1 MSGLLRPLTI
11 GRFVLP
17 NNLVLAPMAGVTD
30 LPWRNL
36 CREWGAGYAVGEM
49 LHSRSDLMGR
59 DKSQFRGVQQQEQAP
74 IAIQLLGNNPQDM
87 AEAAKAQVAAGADII
102 DINMGCPAKKV
113 CAVAAGSALLDN
125 ERLVAQILAAV
136 VQAVPTTPVTL
147 KIRTGTHRDNKN
159 AKQIAVIAEAEGI
172 QMLSVH
178 GRTRD
183 DKFSGSAEYE
193 TIAELVQSVSIP
205 VLANG
210 DIDTPEKAQQVLQHT
225 QAAGV
230 MVGRAAN
237 GRPWWFGQAAHY
249 LSTGESLA
257 EPSKQVIHEVIH
269 RHVCELHQFYGEFI
283 GVRMARKHL
292 AWYTPYLGLNE
303 AARRSLMVAET
314 PAEQLTILSAARL
327 APHENKVGKE
337 DR

>member
-1 MSGLLRPLTI
+1 MSSLLRPLTI

-74 IAIQLLGNNPQDM
+74 IVIQLLGNNPQDM

-125 ERLVAQILAAV
+125 ERLVAQILATV
-136 VQAVPTTPVTL
+136 VRAVPSTPVTL

-159 AKQIAVIAEAEGI
+159 AKTISSIAESEGI
-172 QMLSVH
+172 QLLSVH
-178 GRTRD
+178 GRTRT
-183 DKFSGSAEYE
+183 DKFTGSAEYE
-193 TIAELVQSVSIP
+193 TIAEVVQSVSIP

-210 DIDTPEKAQQVLQHT
+210 DIDTPQKAEQVLRYT

-230 MVGRAAN
+230 MVGRAVN
-237 GRPWWFGQAAHY
+237 GRPWWFKQVAHY
-249 LSTGESLA
+249 LVTGETPP
-257 EPSKQVIHEVIH
+257 EPDTQVIHEVIH
-269 RHVCELHQFYGEFI
+269 RHVREMHQFYGELM

-292 AWYTPYLGLNE
+292 AWYAPYLGLTPE
-303 AARRSLMVAET
+303 QRRCLMVTEV
-314 PAEQLTILSAARL
+314 AEQQLAILSSSR
-327 APHENKVGKE
+327 
-337 DR
+337 

>member
-1 MSGLLRPLTI
+1 MCGLLRPLTI

-102 DINMGCPAKKV
+102 DLNMGCPAKKV
-113 CAVAAGSALLDN
+113 CAAAAGSALLDN

-147 KIRTGTHRDNKN
+147 KIRTGTQRSQKN
-159 AKQIAVIAEAEGI
+159 AKQIAKIAENEGI
-172 QMLSVH
+172 QLVSVH
-178 GRTRD
+178 GRTRE
-183 DKFSGSAEYE
+183 DKFAGSAEYE
-193 TIAELVQSVSIP
+193 TIAEVVQSVSIP

-210 DIDTPEKAQQVLQHT
+210 DIDTPKKAEQVLRDT

-237 GRPWWFGQAAHY
+237 GRPWWFKQVAHY
-249 LSTGESLA
+249 LATGDALT
-257 EPSKQVIHEVIH
+257 EPDAQIIHEVIH
-269 RHVCELHQFYGEFI
+269 KHVGEIHQFYGDFM

-292 AWYTPYLGLNE
+292 AWYAPYLGLNSE
-303 AARRSLMVAET
+303 QRRCLMVTEVAEL
-314 PAEQLTILSAARL
+314 QLAMLSSSR
-327 APHENKVGKE
+327 
-337 DR
+337 

>member
-1 MSGLLRPLTI
+1 MSGLLRPLMI

-87 AEAAKAQVAAGADII
+87 AEAAKTQVAAGADII
-102 DINMGCPAKKV
+102 DLNMGCPAKKV

-147 KIRTGTHRDNKN
+147 KIRTGTKRSQKN
-159 AKQIAVIAEAEGI
+159 AEQIAKIAENEGI
-172 QMLSVH
+172 QLLSVH
-178 GRTRD
+178 GRTRE
-183 DKFSGSAEYE
+183 DKFAGSAEYE
-193 TIAELVQSVSIP
+193 TIAEVVQSVSIP

-210 DIDTPEKAQQVLQHT
+210 DIDTPQKAEQVLRYT

-237 GRPWWFGQAAHY
+237 GRPWWFKQVAHY
-249 LSTGESLA
+249 LATGEALT
-257 EPSKQVIHEVIH
+257 EPDAHIIHEVIH
-269 RHVCELHQFYGEFI
+269 KHVGEIHQFYGDFM

-292 AWYTPYLGLNE
+292 AWYAPYLGLNSE
-303 AARRSLMVAET
+303 QRRCLMVTEVAEL
-314 PAEQLTILSAARL
+314 QLAMLSSR
-327 APHENKVGKE
+327 
-337 DR
+337 

>member
-1 MSGLLRPLTI
+1 MGGLLRPLTI

-102 DINMGCPAKKV
+102 DLNMGCPAKKV

-147 KIRTGTHRDNKN
+147 KIRTGTKRSQKN
-159 AKQIAVIAEAEGI
+159 AKQIAKIAENEGI
-172 QMLSVH
+172 QLLSVH
-178 GRTRD
+178 GRTRE
-183 DKFSGSAEYE
+183 DKFAGSAEYE
-193 TIAELVQSVSIP
+193 TIAEVVQSVSIP

-210 DIDTPEKAQQVLQHT
+210 DIDTPQKAEQVLCYT

-237 GRPWWFGQAAHY
+237 GRPWWFKQVAHY
-249 LSTGESLA
+249 LATGEALT
-257 EPSKQVIHEVIH
+257 EPDAHIIHEVIH
-269 RHVCELHQFYGEFI
+269 KHVGEIHQFYGDFM

-292 AWYTPYLGLNE
+292 AWYAPYLGLNSE
-303 AARRSLMVAET
+303 QRRCLMVTEVAEL
-314 PAEQLTILSAARL
+314 QLAILSL
-327 APHENKVGKE
+327 L
-337 DR
+337 

>member
-1 MSGLLRPLTI
+1 MSALLRPFVI

-17 NNLVLAPMAGVTD
+17 NNLVLAPMAGVSD

-87 AEAAKAQVAAGADII
+87 ALAAKAQVEAGADII

-113 CAVAAGSALLDN
+113 CAVAAGSALLAN
-125 ERLVAQILAAV
+125 EALVADICRAV

-147 KIRTGTHRDNKN
+147 KIRTGTQASQKN
-159 AKQIAVIAEAEGI
+159 AKQIAHIAESEGI
-172 QMLSVH
+172 QLLSVH
-178 GRTRD
+178 GRTRE
-183 DKFSGSAEYE
+183 DKFLGQAEYD

-210 DIDTPEKAQQVLQHT
+210 DIDTPQKAEQVLRDT

-237 GRPWWFGQAAHY
+237 GCPWWFKQTAHY
-249 LSTGESLA
+249 LATGESLH
-257 EPSKQVIHEVIH
+257 EPSEKTIHEVIH
-269 RHVCELHQFYGEFI
+269 RHVCEIHQFYGDFI

-292 AWYTPYLGLNE
+292 AWYAPYLALTAE
-303 AARRSLMVAET
+303 QRRTLMKAET
-314 PAEQLTILSAARL
+314 KQAQLAVLQHLGLFA
-327 APHENKVGKE
+327 
-337 DR
+337 

>member
-147 KIRTGTHRDNKN
+147 KIRTGTQRSQKN
-159 AKQIAVIAEAEGI
+159 AEQIARIAENEGI
-172 QMLSVH
+172 QLLSVH
-178 GRTRD
+178 GRTRE
-183 DKFSGSAEYE
+183 DKFAGSAEYE
-193 TIAELVQSVSIP
+193 TIAEVVQSVSIP

-210 DIDTPEKAQQVLQHT
+210 DIDT
-225 QAAGV
+225 
-230 MVGRAAN
+230 
-237 GRPWWFGQAAHY
+237 
-249 LSTGESLA
+249 
-257 EPSKQVIHEVIH
+257 
-269 RHVCELHQFYGEFI
+269 
-283 GVRMARKHL
+283 
-292 AWYTPYLGLNE
+292 
-303 AARRSLMVAET
+303 
-314 PAEQLTILSAARL
+314 
-327 APHENKVGKE
+327 
-337 DR
+337 

>member
-1 MSGLLRPLTI
+1 MSALLRPFVI

-17 NNLVLAPMAGVTD
+17 NNLVLAPMAGVSD

-87 AEAAKAQVAAGADII
+87 AEAAKAQVATGADII
-102 DINMGCPAKKV
+102 DLNMGCPAKKV

-147 KIRTGTHRDNKN
+147 KIRTGTQRIQKN
-159 AKQIAVIAEAEGI
+159 AKQIAKIAENEGI
-172 QMLSVH
+172 QLLSVH
-178 GRTRD
+178 GRTRE
-183 DKFSGSAEYE
+183 DKFAGSAEYE
-193 TIAELVQSVSIP
+193 TIAEVVQSVSIP

-210 DIDTPEKAQQVLQHT
+210 DIDTPQKAEQVLRYT

-237 GRPWWFGQAAHY
+237 GRPWWFKQVAHY
-249 LSTGESLA
+249 LATGEALT
-257 EPSKQVIHEVIH
+257 EPDAHIIHEVIH
-269 RHVCELHQFYGEFI
+269 KHVGEIHQFYGDFM

-292 AWYTPYLGLNE
+292 AWYAPYLGLNSE
-303 AARRSLMVAET
+303 QRRCLMVTEVAEL
-314 PAEQLTILSAARL
+314 QLAMLSSSR
-327 APHENKVGKE
+327 
-337 DR
+337 

>member
-102 DINMGCPAKKV
+102 DLNMGCPAKKV

-159 AKQIAVIAEAEGI
+159 AKTIASIAEAEGI
-172 QMLSVH
+172 QLLSVH
-178 GRTRD
+178 GRTRA
-183 DKFSGSAEYE
+183 DKFLGQAEYD
-193 TIAELVQSVSIP
+193 TISDVVQSVSIP

-210 DIDTPEKAQQVLQHT
+210 DIDTPQKAEQVLRDT

-249 LSTGESLA
+249 LATGEA
-257 EPSKQVIHEVIH
+257 MHEPDEKTIHEVIH
-269 RHVCELHQFYGEFI
+269 RHVRELHQIYGDFI

-292 AWYTPYLGLNE
+292 AWYSPYLELNAE
-303 AARRSLMVAET
+303 QRRCLMVAET
-314 PAEQLTILSAARL
+314 STAQL
-327 APHENKVGKE
+327 KVLTHLLKQ
-337 DR
+337 

>member
-1 MSGLLRPLTI
+1 MSSLLRPLSI

-59 DKSQFRGVQQQEQAP
+59 DKSQFRGVQQQEQSP
-74 IAIQLLGNNPQDM
+74 IVIQLLGNNPQDM

-113 CAVAAGSALLDN
+113 CAVAAGSALLDD
-125 ERLVAQILAAV
+125 ELLVAQILAAV
-136 VQAVPTTPVTL
+136 VQAIPTTPVTL
-147 KIRTGTHRDNKN
+147 KIRTGTNIRKKN
-159 AKQIAVIAEAEGI
+159 AKQIAIIAQNEGI
-172 QMLSVH
+172 QLLSVH
-178 GRTRD
+178 GRTRED
-183 DKFSGSAEYE
+183 RFLGQAEHE

-210 DIDTPEKAQQVLQHT
+210 DIDTPQKAQQVLAET
-225 QAAGV
+225 QAAGI

-237 GRPWWFGQAAHY
+237 GRPWWFRQTAHY
-249 LSTGESLA
+249 LTTGKRL
-257 EPSKQVIHEVIH
+257 PRPDTQVIHEVIH
-269 RHVCELHQFYGEFI
+269 RHVQAMYDFYGDFI

-292 AWYTPYLGLNE
+292 AWYAPYLGLSAE
-303 AARRSLMVAET
+303 QRRGLMTAET
-314 PAEQLTILSAARL
+314 PERQLRALLSSII
-327 APHENKVGKE
+327 
-337 DR
+337 D

>member
-11 GRFVLP
+11 GRFVLS

-87 AEAAKAQVAAGADII
+87 ALAAKAQVEAGADII

-147 KIRTGTHRDNKN
+147 KIRTGTQASQKN
-159 AKQIAVIAEAEGI
+159 AKQIAKIAESEGI
-172 QMLSVH
+172 QLVSVH
-178 GRTRD
+178 GRTRA
-183 DKFSGSAEYE
+183 DKFAGSAEYE
-193 TIAELVQSVSIP
+193 TIAEVVQSVSIP

-210 DIDTPEKAQQVLQHT
+210 DIDTPQKAEQVLRYT

-237 GRPWWFGQAAHY
+237 GRPWWFKQAAHY
-249 LSTGESLA
+249 LATGESLT
-257 EPSKQVIHEVIH
+257 EPDAQIIHEVIH
-269 RHVCELHQFYGEFI
+269 RHVCEMHRFYGDVI
-283 GVRMARKHL
+283 GVRMARKYL
-292 AWYTPYLGLNE
+292 AWYAPYLGLSSE
-303 AARRSLMVAET
+303 QRRYLMMAEV
-314 PAEQLTILSAARL
+314 PNIQLRL
-327 APHENKVGKE
+327 LTC
-337 DR
+337 

>member
-147 KIRTGTHRDNKN
+147 KIRTGTQRSQKN
-159 AKQIAVIAEAEGI
+159 AEQIARIAENEGI
-172 QMLSVH
+172 QLLSVH
-178 GRTRD
+178 GRTRE
-183 DKFSGSAEYE
+183 DKFAGSAEYE
-193 TIAELVQSVSIP
+193 TIAEVVQSVSIP

-210 DIDTPEKAQQVLQHT
+210 DIDTPQKAEQVLRDT
-225 QAAGV
+225 KAAGV

-249 LSTGESLA
+249 LTTGEALP
-257 EPSKQVIHEVIH
+257 EPDTQLIHEVTH
-269 RHVCELHQFYGEFI
+269 KHVGEIHQFYGDFM

-292 AWYTPYLGLNE
+292 AWYAPYLGLNSE
-303 AARRSLMVAET
+303 QRRCLMVTEVAEL
-314 PAEQLTILSAARL
+314 QLAMLSPSR
-327 APHENKVGKE
+327 
-337 DR
+337 

>member
-49 LHSRSDLMGR
+49 LHSRGDLMGR

-147 KIRTGTHRDNKN
+147 KIRTGTQRSHKN
-159 AKQIAVIAEAEGI
+159 AKQIAKIAENEGI
-172 QMLSVH
+172 QLLSVH
-178 GRTRD
+178 GRTRE

-193 TIAELVQSVSIP
+193 TIAEVVQSVSIP

-210 DIDTPEKAQQVLQHT
+210 DIDTPQKAEQVLRDT

-237 GRPWWFGQAAHY
+237 GRPWWFKQAAHY
-249 LSTGESLA
+249 LATGEALT
-257 EPSKQVIHEVIH
+257 EPNLQLIHEVIH
-269 RHVCELHQFYGEFI
+269 KHLRELYQFYGDFI

-292 AWYTPYLGLNE
+292 TWYMPYLGLNAEQRRQLMAAE
-303 AARRSLMVAET
+303 AAEA
-314 PAEQLTILSAARL
+314 QLQML
-327 APHENKVGKE
+327 ANCGK
-337 DR
+337 

>member
-1 MSGLLRPLTI
+1 MSALLRPFVI

-17 NNLVLAPMAGVTD
+17 NNLVLAPMAGVSD

-87 AEAAKAQVAAGADII
+87 AEAAKVQVEAGADII

-113 CAVAAGSALLDN
+113 CAVAAGSALLAN
-125 ERLVAQILAAV
+125 EALVADICRAV

-147 KIRTGTHRDNKN
+147 KIRTGTQASQKN
-159 AKQIAVIAEAEGI
+159 AKQIAHIAESEGI
-172 QMLSVH
+172 QLLSVH
-178 GRTRD
+178 GRTRED
-183 DKFSGSAEYE
+183 RFLGQAEYD

-210 DIDTPEKAQQVLQHT
+210 DIDTPQKAEQVLRYT

-237 GRPWWFGQAAHY
+237 GRPWWFKQAAHY
-249 LSTGESLA
+249 LATGESLT
-257 EPSKQVIHEVIH
+257 EPDAQIIHEVIH
-269 RHVCELHQFYGEFI
+269 RHVCDMHQFYGEVM

-292 AWYTPYLGLNE
+292 AWYAPYLALSAE
-303 AARRSLMVAET
+303 QRRCLMVAEV
-314 PAEQLTILSAARL
+314 AELQLAILLSSR
-327 APHENKVGKE
+327 
-337 DR
+337 

>member
-1 MSGLLRPLTI
+1 MVSLLRPLQL

-17 NNLVLAPMAGVTD
+17 NNLVLAPMAGVSD

-59 DKSQFRGVQQQEQAP
+59 DKSQFRGVQSQEQAP

-87 AEAAKAQVAAGADII
+87 AEAAKMQVAAGADII

-147 KIRTGTHRDNKN
+147 KIRTGTQASQKN
-159 AKQIAVIAEAEGI
+159 AKQIAKIAENEGI
-172 QMLSVH
+172 QLLSVH
-178 GRTRD
+178 GRTRE
-183 DKFSGSAEYE
+183 DKFSGQVEYD
-193 TIAELVQSVSIP
+193 TIAQVVQSVTIP

-210 DIDTPEKAQQVLQHT
+210 DIDTPQRAEQILRYT

-237 GRPWWFGQAAHY
+237 GRPWWFKQSIQY
-249 LSTGESLA
+249 LTTGKLLP
-257 EPSKQVIHEVIH
+257 EPDQQVIHEVIH
-269 RHVCELHQFYGEFI
+269 KHVCAMHQFYGEVM

-292 AWYTPYLGLNE
+292 AWYAPCLELTME
-303 AARRSLMVAET
+303 QRRSLMTADTAQSQLAILPHLFLLT
-314 PAEQLTILSAARL
+314 PGR
-327 APHENKVGKE
+327 
-337 DR
+337 

>member
-1 MSGLLRPLTI
+1 MCGLLRPLTI

-87 AEAAKAQVAAGADII
+87 AEAAKAQVAAGADIV
-102 DINMGCPAKKV
+102 DLNMGCPAKKV

-147 KIRTGTHRDNKN
+147 KIRTGTKRSQKN
-159 AKQIAVIAEAEGI
+159 AEQIAKIAENEGI
-172 QMLSVH
+172 QLLSVH
-178 GRTRD
+178 GRTRE
-183 DKFSGSAEYE
+183 DKFAGSAEYE
-193 TIAELVQSVSIP
+193 TIAEVVQSVSIP

-210 DIDTPEKAQQVLQHT
+210 DIDTPKKAEQVLRYT

-237 GRPWWFGQAAHY
+237 GRPWWFKQVAHY
-249 LSTGESLA
+249 LATGEALT
-257 EPSKQVIHEVIH
+257 EPDAHIIHEVIH
-269 RHVCELHQFYGEFI
+269 KHVGEIHQFYGDFM

-292 AWYTPYLGLNE
+292 AWYAPYLGLNSE
-303 AARRSLMVAET
+303 QRRCLMVTEVAEL
-314 PAEQLTILSAARL
+314 QLAMLSSSR
-327 APHENKVGKE
+327 
-337 DR
+337 